1 MDAKASCAVCKKA
14 IAARTENA
22 FFPFCGARCRQVDL
36 GRWLN
41 EDYRIASKPEEDEDG
56 SSDDA

>member
-1 MDAKASCAVCKKA
+1 MASCAICEKA
-14 IAARTENA
+14 IETRPANA

-41 EDYRIASKPEEDEDG
+41 EDYRIASKPDEDEDENG
-56 SSDDA
+56 SPEDA